1 MPTTLV
7 FKLEKNNWDL
17 ETCKEKF
24 EFNYFFFI
32 VLQQESPI
40 MELLLSK
47 GLGTIASGHQLMV
60 KGPWPW
66 KQWCMTAMQL

>member
-1 MPTTLV
+1 MQGN
-7 FKLEKNNWDL
+7 FENKL
-17 ETCKEKF
+17 
-24 EFNYFFFI
+24 YFFSI
-32 VLQQESPI
+32 VLQQEVPN

-66 KQWCMTAMQL
+66 KQWCMTAMQLKDLAGIRCLKVAKKH

>member
-1 MPTTLV
+1 MQGN
-7 FKLEKNNWDL
+7 FENKL
-17 ETCKEKF
+17 
-24 EFNYFFFI
+24 YFFSI
-32 VLQQESPI
+32 VRQQEIPN